1 MFKKF
6 LVTNND
12 VFFFYTY
19 FLTAYVHI
27 YKIECPISIQ
37 IHALYD
43 SV

>member
-12 VFFFYTY
+12 VFI
-19 FLTAYVHI
+19 FLYLFSYGIHI